1 MAVVGPSRSTSA
13 NPRPN
18 VPVTCSGCGVATTVP
33 FTPTPG
39 RPVYCRDCFA
49 KKAPTTDRRGPPSRG
64 GGYPPSSAMAPA
76 RPQPSAPGR
85 APFPPR
91 PGKVRKLAQ
100 GRKAH
105 FVYDVREVLS
115 QGEMIEE
122 NRRVFIEMLFIRGA
136 RQGTESAYQF
146 LEDKV
151 TDKTITD
158 PQAVRIGAIVDKY
171 SFWQ

>member
-1 MAVVGPSRSTSA
+1 MAGPSRSTSA

-18 VPVTCSGCGVATTVP
+18 VPVTCSGCGAATTVP

-49 KKAPTTDRRGPPSRG
+49 KKGPSMDRHGPPRG
-64 GGYPPSSAMAPA
+64 AFPGAAATAM

-105 FVYDVREVLS
+105 FVFDVREILS
-115 QGEMIEE
+115 QGPMIEE

-151 TDKTITD
+151 ADKSITD
-158 PQAVRIGAIVDKY
+158 PEAVRIGNLVDKY

>member
-1 MAVVGPSRSTSA
+1 M
-13 NPRPN
+13 
-18 VPVTCSGCGVATTVP
+18 
-33 FTPTPG
+33 
-39 RPVYCRDCFA
+39 
-49 KKAPTTDRRGPPSRG
+49 DRHGPPRG
-64 GGYPPSSAMAPA
+64 AFPGAAATAM

-105 FVYDVREVLS
+105 FVFDVREILS
-115 QGEMIEE
+115 QGPMIEE

-151 TDKTITD
+151 ADKSITD
-158 PQAVRIGAIVDKY
+158 PEAVRIGNLVDKY